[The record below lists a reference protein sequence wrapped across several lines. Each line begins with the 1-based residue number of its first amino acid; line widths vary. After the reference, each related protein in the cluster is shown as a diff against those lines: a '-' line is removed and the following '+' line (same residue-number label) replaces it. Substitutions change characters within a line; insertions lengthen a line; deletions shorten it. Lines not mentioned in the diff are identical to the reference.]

1 MLPGPSPACLLLLH
15 SDGEPEQGTGL
26 VKPNERG
33 GGGGKQFKKKINHN
47 NKKKTQNTKKSKQQ
61 NPQKQKDK

>member
-1 MLPGPSPACLLLLH
+1 MLPGPSPACLLLVH

-26 VKPNERG
+26 VKPNER